1 MLIECFINVGD
12 IIIDLPLN
20 CQVRQFRLHGENKH
34 AEGPLQQLFVLVD
47 LFASTF
53 L

>member
-1 MLIECFINVGD
+1 MLIEGFNIKGD
-12 IIIDLPLN
+12 VITDLPLN
-20 CQVRQFRLHGENKH
+20 CQVRQFRPHGENKH
-34 AEGPLQQLFVLVD
+34 AEGPLQQLFFHVD

>member
-1 MLIECFINVGD
+1 MLIEGYIIIGD
-12 IIIDLPLN
+12 VIIDLPLN

-34 AEGPLQQLFVLVD
+34 AEGPLQQLFSLVD